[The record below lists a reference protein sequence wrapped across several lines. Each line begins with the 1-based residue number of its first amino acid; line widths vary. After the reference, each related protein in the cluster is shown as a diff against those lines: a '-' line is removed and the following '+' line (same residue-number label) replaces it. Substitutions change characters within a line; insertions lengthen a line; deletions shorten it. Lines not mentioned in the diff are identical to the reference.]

1 MSSPKLLKR
10 FRVPLY
16 GFTVYIYSG
25 KSPRKTDDQW
35 KTVVALTELDDTYSK
50 IFVHFDYDK
59 PFDTSVAAHEAVHAA
74 LMILEYRGIKTTE
87 ENSEPMAYLVQY
99 LMEQM
104 MPAMIKEE
112 KRHENESTT
121 TA

>member
-16 GFTVYIYSG
+16 GFMVYIYRG

-35 KTVVALTELDDTYSK
+35 KTIVALTELDRTYTK
-50 IFVHFDYDK
+50 IAVHFDFEK
-59 PFDTSVAAHEAVHAA
+59 SFDTSTIAHEMVHVA
-74 LMILEYRGIKTTE
+74 LMVLEYRGIKITE

-99 LMEQM
+99 LMAQV
-104 MPAMIKEE
+104 MPVMVKEE
-112 KRHENESTT
+112 KRYKDESKT